1 MIIAIDPGNEFSA
14 FCVFEEGNLKP
25 KEFGKVSNKVLLN
38 QLDDFSENDECAI
51 EMIASYGMAVGK
63 EVFQT
68 CVWIGRV
75 AERFKEPKTTIY
87 RKDENMHICQ
97 NMKAKDTN
105 IRRALIDRFAQHDL
119 ANGKGTKK
127 NPDFFYGF
135 KSDCWAAFAVGITYI
150 ETRRKNKC

>member
-38 QLDDFSENDECAI
+38 QLDDFSENAECAI

-68 CVWIGRV
+68 CVWIGRF
-75 AERFKEPKTTIY
+75 AERFKGRKTTIY
-87 RKDENMHICQ
+87 RKDEKMHICQ

>member
-68 CVWIGRV
+68 CVWIGRF
-75 AERFKEPKTTIY
+75 AERFKGRKTTIY
-87 RKDENMHICQ
+87 RKDEKMHICQ

>member
-1 MIIAIDPGNEFSA
+1 MIIAIDPGNELSA
-14 FCVFEEGNLKP
+14 YCVFEEGNLKP
-25 KEFGKVSNKVLLN
+25 KDFGKVPNKLLLAK
-38 QLDDFSENDECAI
+38 LDEFSKEDECAI
-51 EMIASYGMAVGK
+51 EMIASYGMAVGE

-68 CVWIGRV
+68 CVWIGRF
-75 AERFKEPKTTIY
+75 AERFKGRKTTIY
-87 RKDENMHICQ
+87 RKDEKMHICQ

-135 KSDCWAAFAVGITYI
+135 KADCWAAFAVGITYI

>member
-38 QLDDFSENDECAI
+38 KLDDFSENDECAI

-68 CVWIGRV
+68 CVWIGHF
-75 AERFKEPKTTIY
+75 AERFKGRKTTIY
-87 RKDENMHICQ
+87 RKDEKMHICQ